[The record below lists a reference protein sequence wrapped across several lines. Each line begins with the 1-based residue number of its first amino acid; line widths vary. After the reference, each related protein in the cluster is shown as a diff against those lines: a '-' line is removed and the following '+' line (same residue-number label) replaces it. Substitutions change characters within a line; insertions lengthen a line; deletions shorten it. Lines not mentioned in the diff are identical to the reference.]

1 MNRDGLPKIVEYPSG
16 TDGMWIDSNIC
27 FSIMLIIIY
36 IVMCYSSFIGWNIE
50 RNIDLDILCNN

>member
-1 MNRDGLPKIVEYPSG
+1 MNGDGLPKIVEYPSG

-27 FSIMLIIIY
+27 FSIILIIIY

-50 RNIDLDILCNN
+50 RNID